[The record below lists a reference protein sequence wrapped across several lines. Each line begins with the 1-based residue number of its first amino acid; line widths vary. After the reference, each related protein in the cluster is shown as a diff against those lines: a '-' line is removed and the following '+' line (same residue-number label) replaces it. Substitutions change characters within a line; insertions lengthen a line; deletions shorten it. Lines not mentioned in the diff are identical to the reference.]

1 MNHAQQSTIF
11 LVIFTIWIATLIL
24 RVFDKTL
31 KKYTLSIGICLI
43 FWMIIKVFK
52 HYTTGSI
59 NHYMWYLYYLPLIFI
74 PTFYYNCSEYLLI
87 KDNNKKRIIAIG
99 ISIILFLLVIT
110 NDSHQLIFK
119 ILNENNDYIH
129 KWGYY
134 LVCIWIFLL
143 LIMAVKNLVK
153 VSMAEKDKKKT
164 IIPFIPIILGLI
176 YTVIYVLDIGFIE
189 KTNMAIVI
197 GTLFCI
203 GLEVLFRL
211 GLIPNNF
218 RYRKIFLNSNLPIE
232 IISKDGT
239 KKINTNHYIEV
250 EENIIKD
257 IKNNELKKQYKAE
270 NKIQNVKSIQGGYA
284 VEEKDISKIN
294 DLKKKLENTN
304 QELLKQEELLKN
316 QKKIKEKI
324 FEVKIKNEIIE
335 LLDEKIDEK
344 REHINKMLDE
354 MTEVDVEKMYMI
366 KLLINYCKRMSSLV
380 ISSYNKEKYNN
391 KRIETIINELL
402 SEAKELNTNGVLQT
416 NNFEINSSETTTIYE
431 IVFEIIYRLKDVNFI
446 LNIEVNNTYIKLKYL
461 FDKNIKVLKQKLEEL
476 KLERITGIDEKNNED
491 ETRLEIEILRGE
503 S

>member
-354 MTEVDVEKMYMI
+354 MTEVDIEKMYMI

-380 ISSYNKEKYNN
+380 ISNYNKEKYNN
-391 KRIETIINELL
+391 KRIEIIINELL

-416 NNFEINSSETTTIYE
+416 NNFELNSSETTTIYE